1 MNGNAIP
8 ILLPELIKI
17 TEAVEKLDPSSC
29 VWLTP
34 VEEKVRKPAKK
45 STTKYFDLTV
55 KTRKGEYLLRFRR
68 YTYTTG
74 HVIDDIHLS
83 NKTDRFAFATSFKGI
98 REQKAVLRNLLRTQF
113 ATVADNKQTA
123 DSWLN
128 QIETNEVA

>member
-17 TEAVEKLDPSSC
+17 TEVVQKLDPSTC

-34 VEEKVRKPAKK
+34 VEDKVRKPSKK
-45 STTKYFDLTV
+45 STTKYFDLEVT
-55 KTRKGEYLLRFRR
+55 TRKHTYCLRFRR

-74 HVIDDIHLS
+74 HVIDDIHLT

-98 REQKAVLRNLLRTQF
+98 REQKAELRKILRERF
-113 ATVADNKQTA
+113 ATVADNKQTTA
-123 DSWLN
+123 SWLN
-128 QIETNEVA
+128 QIETNEVV